1 MRQIDET
8 YTETPKALVGADGLP
23 NKGQK
28 SSTTAYLAK
37 HYNGVPL
44 VTQNLPASWKPH
56 SVIIDGMVL
65 LHTNPLARLHTMT
78 DYANMLVNKFIAPYY

>member
-28 SSTTAYLAK
+28 SSTIAYIAK

-44 VTQNLPASWKPH
+44 VTQNLPLAGSH

-65 LHTNPLARLHTMT
+65 LHTNPLARLHAMT
-78 DYANMLVNKFIAPYY
+78 DYANMIVNKFIAPYY